1 MLVDATQFPFV
12 WMKTGPSSQTTADNP
27 FEAFEALLARQE
39 MFVLLNEEGLRAER
53 HEHTP
58 EERKQLS
65 LWMKRHKGPVR
76 AFVKAAIY
84 VEPNTLTR
92 LATQPFTLIYEKFWG
107 YPMLITASREDAM
120 TRARE
125 LLVK

>member
-1 MLVDATQFPFV
+1 MLIDATQFPLV
-12 WMKTGPSSQTTADNP
+12 WMKTGPSSQATDNP
-27 FEAFEALLARQE
+27 FEGFEALLARQE
-39 MFVLLNEEGLRAER
+39 AFVLLNEEGLAADR
-53 HEHTP
+53 HEHTH

-65 LWMKRHKGPVR
+65 LWMKRHKGPLR

-84 VEPNTLTR
+84 IEPNTLTR
-92 LATQPFTLIYEKFWG
+92 LATQSFTLIYEKFWG

-125 LLVK
+125 LLAK